1 MNEVLNKI
9 QSILDCMHQTDWA
22 HNPDKFVLIMRTDLF
37 REFQEIGIRR
47 VYHLWGFNEDDR
59 IPEDTADGLT
69 SSDIHI
75 NQQAPTT
82 GRFFIGLKTR
92 LKLVPKTLDRTIIL

>member
-47 VYHLWGFNEDDR
+47 VYHLWGFKLWFVEDDR

-75 NQQAPTT
+75 
-82 GRFFIGLKTR
+82 
-92 LKLVPKTLDRTIIL
+92 VPKRYSPISHKEIVRRQRQARKAQST